1 MTYLIKMYQ
10 FPLILFV
17 IFFFSVSLHASE
29 ISDTTITKLMTEARE
44 AWEVP
49 GVYVVIV
56 TRDKIVYMQGCGTQT
71 IGKNIPI
78 TEKTLFPIASFIK
91 AFITTLIGQLVDE
104 EKIHWDDRVQK
115 HLKNFRL
122 SDKNAN
128 ELVSIRDLLC
138 HRTGV
143 ASHDLIWYRA
153 KWKMSEMIERA
164 GKLPLSRPF
173 RQDLQYQTV
182 LFSAAGLAAAEA
194 AGQSWPVLLKQKLL
208 SPLELH
214 DTFIHPDF
222 APKENRCSGHMLN
235 ENDELIATSWYIAPD
250 PDPACSIHSTP
261 RDIAKW
267 LQFFLNQ
274 GEYQCKRLIS
284 EKSFTELFTPQIVIR
299 PEGVNRDLA
308 PESNLLSYGLGWVI
322 QDYRGKLIYA
332 HAGLI
337 DGFRVQFT
345 LLPKE
350 GYGIAV
356 FANKHDTRL
365 PLALSC
371 TLIDHLLK
379 LESKKWNSYY
389 LELMER
395 AELEQKIQRRRLEQR
410 RQGLKPT
417 LALSEYVGNYTEPA
431 YGTGTI
437 KVFKDRLYWEW
448 GNFGGELKHWEA
460 DIFELQHPDRRIHGT
475 LLGFQ
480 IEKGKVLS
488 LRWGD
493 TGIFQRE

>member
-1 MTYLIKMYQ
+1 MYH
-10 FPLILFV
+10 FRLSLLV
-17 IFFFSVSLHASE
+17 IFFFTVSLRASE
-29 ISDTTITKLMTEARE
+29 LSIPSITKLMNEARE
-44 AWEVP
+44 TWEVP

-56 TRDKIVYMQGCGTQT
+56 TKDKILYTQGCGTQT
-71 IGKNIPI
+71 LGKNIPI
-78 TEKTLFPIASFIK
+78 TEKTLFPIASCSK

-104 EKIHWDDRVQK
+104 EKMHWDDRVQK

-153 KWKMSEMIERA
+153 KWKMPEMIERA

-182 LFSAAGLAAAEA
+182 LFSAAGLAAAEVT
-194 AGQSWPVLLKQKLL
+194 GEPWPELLKRKLL
-208 SPLELH
+208 SPLELN
-214 DTFIHPDF
+214 DTFTHPDL

-235 ENDELIATSWYIAPD
+235 EKDELIPTDWYIAPD
-250 PDPACSIHSTP
+250 LDPACSLHSSP

-274 GEYQCKRLIS
+274 GEYQGKRLIS
-284 EKSFTELFTPQIVIR
+284 EQSLAEIFTPQIVIR
-299 PEGVNRDLA
+299 PEGVTRDLA

-371 TLIDHLLK
+371 TLTDHLLK
-379 LESKKWNSYY
+379 LEPKKWNSYY
-389 LELMER
+389 IELIER

-410 RQGLKPT
+410 RQGIKPT
-417 LALSEYVGNYTEPA
+417 FDLSEYVGKYANPA
-431 YGTGTI
+431 YGIGTI
-437 KVFKDRLYWEW
+437 KLMKDHLYWEW
-448 GNFGGELKHWEA
+448 GNFGGELKHWEG
-460 DIFELQHPDRRIHGT
+460 DIFELQHPDRRVNGS

-480 IEKGKVLS
+480 IEKGKILS
-488 LRWGD
+488 VRWGD
-493 TGIFQRE
+493 TGIFQKE